1 MTAAFPVPGFES
13 DRFALGKLELRIS
26 PPRASHFLFARGSPP
41 GAKEKVTKE
50 KARPDIRSCAAR
62 MRMRMCV
69 PARVCGGVR
78 LSFIELVDRSGFALP
93 GESLF
98 SFARM
103 AGPKKGTKNACPV
116 VRPCAARRVPSL
128 HRRSKGPWL
137 GAPRQKGHPWPSA
150 PFAASLRLT
159 PLHDDSAQP
168 DERGDSCGLRL
179 SAGQGASF
187 FVGWIT
193 AQPYPPDVLSVVL
206 RGSAPLA
213 AKLPLR
219 PAERRRCAG
228 GERPGWP
235 REAGLGQG
243 WPMPAGPRSGA
254 GARGVRPR
262 SGQTR
267 MSGHAFSLVTFSL
280 RGQRES
286 NSARGPKPMLSG
298 TARKGLTPWLQT
310 AAVRGSLFP

>member
-1 MTAAFPVPGFES
+1 VRVAQGCVVRVPV
-13 DRFALGKLELRIS
+13 RVRS
-26 PPRASHFLFARGSPP
+26 P
-41 GAKEKVTKE
+41 
-50 KARPDIRSCAAR
+50 
-62 MRMRMCV
+62 
-69 PARVCGGVR
+69 
-78 LSFIELVDRSGFALP
+78 FIELVDRSGFALP

-98 SFARM
+98 SVARM

-137 GAPRQKGHPWPSA
+137 GAPRQKGHPWPST
-150 PFAASLRLT
+150 PCAASLRLT
-159 PLHDDSAQP
+159 PLRDDSAQP
-168 DERGDSCGLRL
+168 DERGVWRRL
-179 SAGQGASF
+179 QCRAAQGASLL
-187 FVGWIT
+187 VGWIT
-193 AQPYPPDVLSVVL
+193 AKPYPPDGLPVLL
-206 RGSAPLA
+206 RGSGPLA

-254 GARGVRPR
+254 GARGVWPR

-267 MSGHAFSLVTFSL
+267 MSGCPFSLVTFL
-280 RGQRES
+280 LGKQQES
-286 NSARGPKPMLSG
+286 DSAEGPKPVPARHAGNEPYTKSPGHASYGPRWASRRSAPTYAEGAHRSG
-298 TARKGLTPWLQT
+298 RKAPGVGGT
-310 AAVRGSLFP
+310 RS